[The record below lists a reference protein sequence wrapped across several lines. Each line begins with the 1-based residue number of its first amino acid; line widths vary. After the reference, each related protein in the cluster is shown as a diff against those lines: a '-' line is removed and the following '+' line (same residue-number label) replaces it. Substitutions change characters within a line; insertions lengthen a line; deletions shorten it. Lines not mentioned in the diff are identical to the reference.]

1 MVEAVRRGA
10 SVRDAAKRFGVSHP
24 TVLYWLCHAEGKR
37 LHRVDWSDRPRGP
50 RKPVNRTPRD
60 LERLVLTIRRQLK
73 KHSVLG
79 EFGAEAIH
87 RALIERDIEDLPSVR
102 TIGRILDRNGALDGR
117 KRVRRPA
124 PPPGWYLPDLADAE
138 AELDSFDVIMDL
150 VIKGGIHVDVL
161 TGISLHGALPVAW
174 PKAGITAINTVECL
188 ISHWRAF
195 GLPAYAQFDNDTRF
209 QGPHQ
214 HPDAIGR
221 VIRLCLSLGVT
232 PVFAPPRETGFQAAI
247 ENFNGRWQRAVWSR
261 FQHRS
266 RADVRRRSEAYLE
279 ARRARAAA
287 RIEAAPPRRP
297 FPKRWRLNLEAPLR
311 GHIIFLRR
319 TDEGGGVHLL
329 ARHFH
334 VDRLWVHRLVR
345 AEVDLDNAGIRFFA
359 MRRRE
364 PKWQPMLN
372 EVKYK
377 PHR

>member
-10 SVRDAAKRFGVSHP
+10 SVRVAAKRFGVSHP
-24 TVLYWLCHAEGKR
+24 TVIYWLRHAEGKR

-50 RKPVNRTPRD
+50 RKPANRTPRD

-87 RALIERDIEDLPSVR
+87 RALLERDSQNLPSTR
-102 TIGRILDRNGALDGR
+102 TIGRILDRSGALDGR
-117 KRVRRPA
+117 RRIRRAA
-124 PPPGWYLPDLADAE
+124 PPPGWYLPELADAE
-138 AELDSFDVIMDL
+138 AELDSFDVIEDL
-150 VIKGGIHVDVL
+150 VIKGGVNVDVL

-188 ISHWRAF
+188 ISHWREF
-195 GLPAYAQFDNDTRF
+195 GLPTYAQFDNDTRF

-247 ENFNGRWQRAVWSR
+247 ENFNGRWQVVVWSR
-261 FQHRS
+261 FRHRS
-266 RADVRRRSEAYLE
+266 RADVRRRSDAYLA
-279 ARRARAAA
+279 ARRVRAAA

-297 FPKRWRLNLEAPLR
+297 FPKRWRLDLEASLR
-311 GHIIFLRR
+311 GRIIFLRR
-319 TDEGGGVHLL
+319 TDEGGGVNLL

-334 VDRLWVHRLVR
+334 VDRLWLHRLVR
-345 AEVDLDNAGIRFFA
+345 AEVDLEGAVIRFYA
-359 MRRRE
+359 LRRRE
-364 PKWQPMLN
+364 PEWQPMLK

-377 PHR
+377 LPQ